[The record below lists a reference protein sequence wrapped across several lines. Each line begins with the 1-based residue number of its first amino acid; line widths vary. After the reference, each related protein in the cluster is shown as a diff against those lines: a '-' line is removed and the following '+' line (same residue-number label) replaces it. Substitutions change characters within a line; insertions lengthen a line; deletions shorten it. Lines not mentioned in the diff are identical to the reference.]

1 MTGQD
6 IVSTL
11 KQQKKLGKILLIAE
25 NMLKCGE
32 EVFLDDYTLDQLK
45 NELDMPVLVMPNEGQ
60 EWLEK
65 ILHAKGETK

>member
-1 MTGQD
+1 
-6 IVSTL
+6 
-11 KQQKKLGKILLIAE
+11 
-25 NMLKCGE
+25 MLKCGE